1 MATLEPIVT
10 TQGGRHERS
19 FGPARGP
26 LGPGQLGPS
35 PMEKRAGPSC
45 RIWPESLSVRS
56 GLSPSQL
63 AGPRN
68 RSIGMAGAWREHG
81 GGMVS
86 IEWGV
91 AGACERHGGGV
102 AGAWRGCGECVATQ
116 AWRGR
121 KKLSPFMSAA
131 AGAVVRVATRLA
143 GPGNYV
149 HWTRPTRICRMHKQK
164 RCGRTCIA
172 ASGIVFLI
180 SGHRPSCQIRRR

>member
-1 MATLEPIVT
+1 M

-63 AGPRN
+63 AGPTN
-68 RSIGMAGAWREHG
+68 RCNGMAGAWPESG
-81 GGMVS
+81 GSMVS
-86 IEWGV
+86 TEWGV
-91 AGACERHGGGV
+91 AGAWLGHGGAV
-102 AGAWRGCGECVATQ
+102 ARAWRGCGEWVATQ
-116 AWRGR
+116 AWRGI

-131 AGAVVRVATRLA
+131 AGAVVRAATGLA
-143 GPGNYV
+143 GPGKYV
-149 HWTRPTRICRMHKQK
+149 HWMRPTRIYRMHQ
-164 RCGRTCIA
+164 RTRRGRSCIA
-172 ASGIVFLI
+172 ASGIVFFI
-180 SGHRPSCQIRRR
+180 SVHRPSCQIRRR